1 GMREGGIGFVGG
13 VLLAAGGVGSE
24 RHPTLNELENEV
36 MCPVCGTTL
45 AQSDSAA
52 AKQIERDIQV
62 KIREG
67 WTKSQIEDF
76 LVQQYGESILAS
88 PPKHG
93 FNLLAWLLPIV
104 GLLGAA
110 AILGVAAWGGS
121 RGRAEPEA
129 PVVQSTNGQG
139 SVDPELC
146 SGPDGALSGV
156 DTWLCRD
163 RVPASARAPSLGPHS
178 AAAKAG
184 CPGKDDSG
192 S

>member
-1 GMREGGIGFVGG
+1 MTRFAIAFACAL
-13 VLLAAGGVGSE
+13 LLAPAALASE

-52 AKQIERDIQV
+52 AKQIERQIQAR
-62 KIREG
+62 IREG
-67 WTKSQIEDF
+67 WTKSRIEDF

-110 AILGVAAWGGS
+110 AVLGVAAWGWS
-121 RGRAEPEA
+121 RGRAEPDLPA
-129 PVVQSTNGQG
+129 IQSSNGQG
-139 SVDPELC
+139 PMDPELERRL
-146 SGPDGALSGV
+146 DEALSRF
-156 DTWLCRD
+156 D
-163 RVPASARAPSLGPHS
+163 
-178 AAAKAG
+178 
-184 CPGKDDSG
+184 
-192 S
+192 